1 MGEALIEV
9 NGPRIVFEIPL
20 FGGIPV
26 TETVVNTW
34 IIMAVIVA
42 ACIWLTRGMSII
54 PKGRQVLAEKLVGM
68 LYKLVEETMGRGYI
82 RFAPYIGTL
91 FTLSILGSLSSLVGM
106 RPLTG
111 DLSTTLGWAL
121 VTFVMVQVNNI
132 RCNGAGGWLKSFV
145 EPVPFLLPI
154 NIVGEIA
161 NPISMSFRH
170 FGNIA
175 AGMVIT
181 SLIYAGLAGLSALVL
196 QIIPNAFISSIP
208 IFQAGLP
215 AFLSIYFDLFT
226 SFLQAYII
234 CMLTMVF
241 VSSAGSEEAA
251 QA

>member
-1 MGEALIEV
+1 MGNV
-9 NGPRIVFEIPL
+9 TGPKIMFEIPI

-26 TETVVNTW
+26 TETVTNSW

-42 ACIWLTRGMSII
+42 VCIYLSSGLKKVPTG
-54 PKGRQVLAEKLVGM
+54 KQVIAEKIVGM
-68 LYKLVEETMGRGYI
+68 LYSMVEETMGKGYT
-82 RFAPYIGTL
+82 RFAPYIGAL
-91 FTLSILGSLSSLVGM
+91 FTLSICGSLSSLFGM
-106 RPLTG
+106 RPLTA

-121 VTFVMVQVNNI
+121 MTFLLVQFNNI
-132 RCNGAGGWLKSFV
+132 KCNGVKGWLKGFA

-154 NIVGEIA
+154 NIVSEIA

-181 SLIYAGLAGLSALVL
+181 SLIYGALATLSSLIL
-196 QIIPNAFISSIP
+196 SWIPNAFINSIP
-208 IFQAGLP
+208 IFQLGLP
-215 AFLSIYFDLFT
+215 AILSVYFDLFT

-251 QA
+251 RG